1 MSISESVKKVSMESY
16 MAAILKECLLS
27 VGSVKDGGDQVR
39 KLFSER
45 VNEQVGD
52 FLFNFSDR
60 SDYDT
65 FMKQWNKGVALHVCR
80 DTLYVTVLDFG
91 SEEVID
97 QFFIDRAAIRMM
109 KEIESLKDRI
119 LLMRAE

>member
-1 MSISESVKKVSMESY
+1 MKVSEGLKKACMEGY
-16 MAAILKECLLS
+16 MAAILQECLLS
-27 VGSVKDGGDQVR
+27 VGTTKNSGERVR
-39 KLFSER
+39 KLFSDR
-45 VNEQVGD
+45 VNEQVGS

-65 FMKQWNKGVALHVCR
+65 FMKQWKKGVALHVCR
-80 DTLYVTVLDFG
+80 DTLYVTVLDFR

-97 QFFIDRAAIRMM
+97 QFFIDHAAIRMM
-109 KEIESLKDRI
+109 KDIESLKDRI

>member
-27 VGSVKDGGDQVR
+27 VGSVKDGGYQVR

-80 DTLYVTVLDFG
+80 VTLYVTVVDFG

-97 QFFIDRAAIRMM
+97 QFFIDHAAIRMM
-109 KEIESLKDRI
+109 KDIESLKDRI